1 MKARLQF
8 IVIFLVLSTGKLFAQ
23 EALALV
29 NIGDTKTT
37 NSPTGALSV
46 FEFRASTI
54 DYDLNSI
61 SKDMIGEH
69 FLGDQIARKLYLL
82 DSKYTY
88 QVEIVPGNP
97 QTKTVIRK
105 PVIYDAVRKIERY
118 FRKSVKKGDVSIET
132 ATQEFN
138 QVLDVTF
145 NVLTAD
151 TDSFEK
157 AIIKTND
164 ANSVTNLFTKQVKL
178 IF

>member
-1 MKARLQF
+1 MKTRLQF
-8 IVIFLVLSTGKLFAQ
+8 IVIILALSAGKLLAQ

-29 NIGDTKTT
+29 NIGHTKTV
-37 NSPTGALSV
+37 NSPTVEVSF

-54 DYDLNSI
+54 DYDLNSV

-69 FLGDQIARKLYLL
+69 FLGDQIAAKLYLL

-97 QTKTVIRK
+97 QTKTVVRK
-105 PVIYDAVRKIERY
+105 PVIYDAVQKIERHLK
-118 FRKSVKKGDVSIET
+118 KSVKKGDVSIET

-138 QVLDVTF
+138 QVLNVAF

-157 AIIKTND
+157 AISKTND
-164 ANSVTNLFTKQVKL
+164 ANSLTNLFTKQVKL